1 MCLAVCE
8 SVSGAA
14 NDALATSAAIEL
26 VQNFCDIHDD
36 LQSGRVARDG
46 RDAVWW
52 RWGPAQAINAG
63 DGMHALARMALLA
76 MMERGFDSDA
86 TFDAVRLL
94 DNASLATCEGR
105 FTELEAQERLDMS
118 SDAYLRMARAK
129 TGSLFACA
137 AEFGAL
143 SARADGD
150 ARSALA
156 EMGASL
162 GAALQIGDDL
172 RQLEESLSDGGA
184 PSDDVMNKRK
194 LYPVV
199 RAFETAT
206 TSERRRL
213 GDYYFKRVLEPADA
227 RALARLV
234 DEMGG
239 MDGRAPT
246 GGDAAF
252 RRARKSGGGAF
263 RRRRR
268 RGRSADRRT
277 GGGGVMATPNMKSV
291 RDLPLGPGTRVLVR
305 VDYNVPFKPGTREI
319 SDDSRISATLPT
331 IRYLTNRG
339 CRVILC
345 SHLGRPRGRRNADDS
360 LAPVAMRLSELLGAR
375 APLVGDCVGPEVW
388 RAMRGMAYGS
398 ALMLE
403 NLRFHAGEEANDG
416 AFAARLAELADFY
429 VNDGFGAAHR
439 RHASTYGVAKILPSA
454 AGLLMER
461 EIAAL
466 GRVTRHPD
474 HPYAVVVGGAKVADK
489 LPVIENLSGVADV
502 FLIGGGMVAA
512 FLSAA
517 GCGWRA
523 DADERAAARRIL
535 EGAARGG
542 YEVVLPVDVVVA
554 EGFAEDARARTVGV
568 GGDFT
573 PIPTLSRGQ
582 APTFPH
588 QGEGRIWRAA

>member
-1 MCLAVCE
+1 
-8 SVSGAA
+8 
-14 NDALATSAAIEL
+14 
-26 VQNFCDIHDD
+26 
-36 LQSGRVARDG
+36 
-46 RDAVWW
+46 
-52 RWGPAQAINAG
+52 
-63 DGMHALARMALLA
+63 
-76 MMERGFDSDA
+76 
-86 TFDAVRLL
+86 
-94 DNASLATCEGR
+94 
-105 FTELEAQERLDMS
+105 
-118 SDAYLRMARAK
+118 
-129 TGSLFACA
+129 
-137 AEFGAL
+137 
-143 SARADGD
+143 
-150 ARSALA
+150 
-156 EMGASL
+156 
-162 GAALQIGDDL
+162 
-172 RQLEESLSDGGA
+172 
-184 PSDDVMNKRK
+184 
-194 LYPVV
+194 
-199 RAFETAT
+199 
-206 TSERRRL
+206 
-213 GDYYFKRVLEPADA
+213 
-227 RALARLV
+227 
-234 DEMGG
+234 
-239 MDGRAPT
+239 
-246 GGDAAF
+246 
-252 RRARKSGGGAF
+252 
-263 RRRRR
+263 
-268 RGRSADRRT
+268 
-277 GGGGVMATPNMKSV
+277 MATANMKSV
-291 RDLPLGPGTRVLVR
+291 RDLPLALGTRVLVR
-305 VDYNVPFKPGTREI
+305 VDYNVPFSPGTREI
-319 SDDSRISATLPT
+319 SDDSRIAATLPT
-331 IRYLTNRG
+331 IRYLIKRG

-345 SHLGRPRGRRNADDS
+345 SHLGRPRGRRNSADS
-360 LAPVAMRLSELLGAR
+360 LAPAARRLSELLGAR

-388 RAMRGMAYGS
+388 RAMRGMAFGS

-542 YEVVLPVDVVVA
+542 YEVVLPADVVVA
-554 EGFAEDARARTVGV
+554 EGFAEDAAARTVGV

-588 QGEGRIWRAA
+588 QGGRENLARGLIMDIGRDTVGLYADRLASARTVVWNGPMGVFEWERFAHGTRGIARAIAALDDAYTVTGGGSTSDAVRALGLADRFSRVSTGGGATLEYLEGRELPGIAALG